1 VTVRTLLRS
10 PTAFVPLLLSAVA
23 LALVLVWVA
32 LFGVARN
39 ADEGAPARLFQLLM
53 GLQLLIIAAF
63 AVEWLP
69 RAPRPALL
77 VLALQL
83 GAALLPLATIIVLE
97 S

>member
-1 VTVRTLLRS
+1 MTVRTLLRS

>member
-1 VTVRTLLRS
+1 MTVRTLLRT

-32 LFGVARN
+32 LFGVVRN